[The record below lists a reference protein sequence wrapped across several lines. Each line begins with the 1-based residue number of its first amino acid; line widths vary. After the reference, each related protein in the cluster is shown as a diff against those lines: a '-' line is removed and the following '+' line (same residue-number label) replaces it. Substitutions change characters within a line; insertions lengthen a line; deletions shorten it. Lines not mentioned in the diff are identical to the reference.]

1 MDIDTYKN
9 FLAIIDAGTVTAA
22 AERMHITQPSLSKQ
36 LRMLEAYYG
45 GPLILLQ
52 RGRKEIILTEAGRV
66 L

>member
-36 LRMLEAYYG
+36 LRMLEAY
-45 GPLILLQ
+45 
-52 RGRKEIILTEAGRV
+52 
-66 L
+66 